1 VYGESQN
8 DDDNGKSKN
17 PEKNLLQFHLDNK
30 AQNTATEWLAV
41 LLPIWDVRV

>member
-8 DDDNGKSKN
+8 DDDDNGKSKN

-30 AQNTATEWLAV
+30 SQNTATEWLA
-41 LLPIWDVRV
+41 IWDVRV